1 MACELAK
8 CREVARVRAAKQLTK
23 AFAWWRIRP
32 GSDSPP
38 SGSPQVTAPPF
49 VSHRYASADGR
60 LRSNIPFRVAPRI
73 RQPGLVPQPSYF
85 SSTSPEPAVSKPAF
99 LTNDQ
104 RRDIFR
110 ALIEAQDAGQS
121 VAESLKAT
129 AEKFQVSQDMVKK
142 IEIEGV
148 GKEWPPL

>member
-1 MACELAK
+1 M
-8 CREVARVRAAKQLTK
+8 
-23 AFAWWRIRP
+23 
-32 GSDSPP
+32 
-38 SGSPQVTAPPF
+38 
-49 VSHRYASADGR
+49 
-60 LRSNIPFRVAPRI
+60 
-73 RQPGLVPQPSYF
+73 VPQPSYF
-85 SSTSPEPAVSKPAF
+85 SSTSLEPAVSKPAF